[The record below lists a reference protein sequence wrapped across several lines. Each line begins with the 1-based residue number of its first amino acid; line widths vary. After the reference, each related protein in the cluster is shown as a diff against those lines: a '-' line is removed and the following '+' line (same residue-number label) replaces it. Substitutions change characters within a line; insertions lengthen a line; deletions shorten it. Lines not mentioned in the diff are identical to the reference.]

1 MVRHFNYFKMNT
13 GSPSLALVLIH
24 QTLQLW
30 QVLSNNFLPLDFQQN
45 TLSVC
50 LHPLN
55 ESQVIQMN
63 FNNYYGAK
71 RLRQKANVLCS
82 NICVF
87 LLHLIFVYLVVY
99 CPLNVPY
106 LFVVYSF
113 AAYLVIL
120 LVHLFVPHC
129 CNRILLSLTNSV
141 VVLLHCRFVQTNA
154 F

>member
-1 MVRHFNYFKMNT
+1 MIIIVVTVACCSLIIIFFITHLFFVYQFIIHFFVKHLLFI
-13 GSPSLALVLIH
+13 SLLM
-24 QTLQLW
+24 
-30 QVLSNNFLPLDFQQN
+30 S
-45 TLSVC
+45 
-50 LHPLN
+50 
-55 ESQVIQMN
+55 
-63 FNNYYGAK
+63 
-71 RLRQKANVLCS
+71 CS

-99 CPLNVPY
+99 CSLNVPY
-106 LFVVYSF
+106 LFVIYSF

-141 VVLLHCRFVQTNA
+141 VVLLHCWFVQTIA